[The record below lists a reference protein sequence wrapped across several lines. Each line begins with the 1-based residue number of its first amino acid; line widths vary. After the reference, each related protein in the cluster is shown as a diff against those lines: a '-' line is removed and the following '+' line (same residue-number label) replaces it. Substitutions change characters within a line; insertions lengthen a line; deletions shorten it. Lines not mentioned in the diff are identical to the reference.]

1 MGMTFTPQQQ
11 KVIDL
16 RDRNLLVSAAAGSG
30 KTAVLVE
37 RILQR
42 ITDESCPVDIDE
54 LLIVTF
60 TNAAAAEMRER
71 IGAAIEKRLEA
82 EPENTHLKRQQTLL
96 YNAQI
101 TTIDSFCLYVIRN
114 YFHRIDLEPDF
125 RVAEEGERKLLRE
138 DVAKEVLEEYYRQD
152 APEFTRLAETLA
164 TGKNDEKLKEA
175 ILALHGFA
183 MSHPWPEEWLQSCAA
198 PYQCGSMEEYEALPL
213 AGALLSY
220 LKTVTGQWSSLLESC
235 AEVCREPVGPS
246 GYEELL
252 AKEAEMTEGLSA
264 LDSYPAF
271 GEAILSLTFG
281 RLPAL
286 RKFTGD
292 AGKKEYVKEIRNQVK
307 DSRKKLLEQ
316 FFFLPP
322 EEMVGNLSRNREI
335 IQTLVQVTL
344 DFAEAFERRKRE
356 KNILDFGDM
365 EHLALKILVDQK
377 TKEPTQTA
385 LELKSQFAEIMVDEY
400 QDSNYVQETI
410 LEAVARENNRF
421 MVGDVKQSIYRF
433 RMARPELFMEKYDTY
448 TEADSPC
455 QKIDLHRNFRS
466 RGQVLTAVNDIFYA
480 IMGRDLGNVE
490 YDEAAALYQGM
501 AFPEPEGA
509 PQPEGA
515 SQPEG
520 TFQPDW
526 APQPEVMSQPKS
538 AFQPEGADLFRLEVL
553 LADPGQWEGTEE
565 AQEGDALEGALIA
578 GKIRKLLRTQL
589 VTDRESGE
597 FRPVEYRDIVILLRG
612 IGSYGQQL
620 LEALK
625 NHGIP
630 AVTATGTGYFD
641 AVEVQ
646 TVLNLLRLLDNPRQ
660 DIPMASVLQSYIGGL
675 SAEDLAKIRVQF
687 PEGPFY
693 QSVFSYG
700 EAGKELPLREKV
712 GHFLEQIKEFRERGS
727 DVPIHELLYQVMEET
742 GYLNY
747 VHALPAG
754 GVRRANLE
762 MLLEKAVAYEKT
774 SYHGLSQF
782 IRYINQLQKY
792 EVDYGEAEAESGQ
805 NAVRIMTIHKSKG
818 LEFPVVIAAGLGRQ
832 FNRQDVRNRM
842 VLHPQYGIG
851 LDITDLKRRVRI
863 SSLSRQILARQI
875 QMENAG
881 EELRVL
887 YVALTRAREK
897 LILTGT
903 FRKAEEKLASYEY
916 QRWDRRGHMGF
927 LTRLSAGCYLDWVL
941 PPLVKKGYEISLPAP
956 GEFLEE
962 QAGEAL
968 ARNMDGAWI
977 LKAAGEVN
985 PELLCRVEERLNSR
999 YPYEQERELKGNM
1012 SVSELKH
1019 RAMDLLRQEEQEVVY
1034 AFEEPPVIPYVPEF
1048 MAQEDSVPEENIA
1061 ALRGTAMHRVLE
1073 CFDFSKEAES
1083 MEAQLAQLAREGRIE
1098 PRLMELL
1105 SLPQLARFLS
1115 TPLAERMGRAARA
1128 GKLYREKPFV
1138 MGKEAREVQP
1148 ETQSGALVLVQGII
1162 DAFFEE
1168 DGALVLVDYK
1178 TDAVKTEQELAR
1190 RYQAQLELYG
1200 EALTRAT
1207 GKPVREKLLYSFKL
1221 RKVIPV

>member
-1 MGMTFTPQQQ
+1 MGMTFTAEQQ

-37 RILQR
+37 RILKR
-42 ITDESCPVDIDE
+42 ITDESHPVDIDE

-60 TNAAAAEMRER
+60 TKAAAAEMRER
-71 IGAAIEKRLEA
+71 IGEAIEKRLAA
-82 EPENTHLKRQQTLL
+82 EPENSHLKRQQTLL

-125 RVAEEGERKLLRE
+125 RVAEEGELELLKE
-138 DVAKEVLEEYYRQD
+138 DVLGEVLEAYYQQD
-152 APEFTRLAETLA
+152 TPEFTRLAETMA
-164 TGKNDEKLKEA
+164 TGKNDEWLKEN
-175 ILALHGFA
+175 ILTLHKFA
-183 MSHPWPEEWLQSCAA
+183 MSDPWPGEWLKGCVT
-198 PYQCGSMEEYEALPL
+198 PYRCNSLEEFDALPL
-213 AGALLSY
+213 SKALVSY
-220 LKTVTGQWSSLLESC
+220 LKAVTGQWSHMLEIC
-235 AEVCREPVGPS
+235 VEICQEPDGPAS
-246 GYEELL
+246 YEKVLL
-252 AKEAEMTEGLSA
+252 ADAGMVKDLPA
-264 LDSYPAF
+264 LDSYSAF
-271 GEAILSLTFG
+271 GEAISALTFG
-281 RLPAL
+281 RLP
-286 RKFTGD
+286 KYTGD
-292 AGKKEYVKEIRNQVK
+292 VGKKDYVIGLRNQVK
-307 DSRKKLLEQ
+307 ESCKTLRKQ

-322 EEMVGNLSRNREI
+322 EEMVGQLKENREI
-335 IQTLVQVTL
+335 ITTLVQVTL
-344 DFAEAFERRKRE
+344 DFMEAYSRKKRE

-365 EHLALKILVDQK
+365 EHFALEILVDRE

-385 LELKSQFAEIMVDEY
+385 RELRSQFAEIMVDEY

-410 LEAVARENNRF
+410 LEAVAKENNRF

-433 RMARPELFMEKYDTY
+433 RMARPELFMEKYETY
-448 TEADSPC
+448 TREDSPC
-455 QKIDLHRNFRS
+455 QKIDLHKNFRS

-480 IMGRDLGNVE
+480 IMGKDLGNVE

-501 AFPEPEGA
+501 TFPEPEETDMV
-509 PQPEGA
+509 QPEEAEQLQQKEGKQL
-515 SQPEG
+515 QPEKG
-520 TFQPDW
+520 D
-526 APQPEVMSQPKS
+526 M
-538 AFQPEGADLFRLEVL
+538 FRMEVL

-565 AQEGDALEGALIA
+565 AEEGGALEAAIIA
-578 GKIRKLLRTQL
+578 GKIKKLLAIQQ
-589 VTDRESGE
+589 VTDKETGKL
-597 FRPVEYRDIVILLRG
+597 RPMEYRDVVILMRG

-620 LEALK
+620 LEVLK

-630 AVTATGTGYFD
+630 AVTASGTGYFD

-660 DIPMASVLQSYIGGL
+660 DIPMTCVLQSYIGGL
-675 SAEDLAKIRVQF
+675 TPEELAKIRVQF

-693 QSVFSYG
+693 QSVFAYG
-700 EAGKELPLREKV
+700 EAGEELPLREKV
-712 GHFLEQIKEFRERGS
+712 RCFLEKLERFRDHIS
-727 DVPIHELLYQVMEET
+727 DIPIHELLYQVMEET

-762 MLLEKAVAYEKT
+762 MLLEKAIAYEKT

-782 IRYINQLQKY
+782 VRYINQLQKY
-792 EVDYGEAEAESGQ
+792 EVDYGEAEEISGQ

-818 LEFPVVIAAGLGRQ
+818 LEFPVVFVAGMGRQ

-851 LDITDLKRRVRI
+851 LDVTDLQRRVRTP
-863 SSLSRQILARQI
+863 SLSRQILARQI

-903 FRKAEEKLASYEY
+903 LKKAEEKLASYEY
-916 QRWDRRGHMGF
+916 QRWDRQGHMGF
-927 LTRLSAGCYLDWVL
+927 LTRLSAGCYFDWVL
-941 PPLVKKGYEISLPAP
+941 PVLVEKEYEIQVIAP
-956 GEFLEE
+956 TELQAE
-962 QAGEAL
+962 QTGEAL
-968 ARNMDGAWI
+968 YQMLDRERI
-977 LKAAGEVN
+977 LKAAGKVS
-985 PELLCRVEERLNSR
+985 PDLLRKVEERLSYR
-999 YPYEQERELKGNM
+999 YPYEKERELKGKM

-1019 RAMDLLRQEEQEVVY
+1019 RAIDQLRQEEQDTVY
-1034 AFEEPPVIPYVPEF
+1034 TFEEPPIIPYVPEF
-1048 MAQEDSVPEENIA
+1048 MAVEDTVPEENVA

-1073 CFDFSKEAES
+1073 CFDFSRGPASLEEQLEEMKGEGR
-1083 MEAQLAQLAREGRIE
+1083 MEERLSELISLSHLRQFLTSGLAR
-1098 PRLMELL
+1098 
-1105 SLPQLARFLS
+1105 
-1115 TPLAERMGRAARA
+1115 RMGRAART

-1138 MGKEAREVQP
+1138 MGKEAKAVQP
-1148 ETQSGALVLVQGII
+1148 ETESSALVLVQGII

-1178 TDAVKTEQELAR
+1178 TDAVKTGQELVK
-1190 RYQAQLELYG
+1190 RYQAQMDLYE
-1200 EALTRAT
+1200 EALKRAT
-1207 GKPVREKLLYSFKL
+1207 GKPVKEKLLYSFKL
-1221 RKVIPV
+1221 REVIPV

>member
-1 MGMTFTPQQQ
+1 MGMTFTAEQQ

-71 IGAAIEKRLEA
+71 IGEAIEKRLAA
-82 EPENTHLKRQQTLL
+82 EPENSHLKRQQTLL

-101 TTIDSFCLYVIRN
+101 TTIDSFCLYVVRN
-114 YFHRIDLEPDF
+114 YFHRINLEPDF

-138 DVAKEVLEEYYRQD
+138 DVLGEVLEEYYQQD
-152 APEFTRLAETLA
+152 TPEFTRLAETLA
-164 TGKNDEKLKEA
+164 TGKNDERLKET
-175 ILALHGFA
+175 ILTLYEFA
-183 MSHPWPEEWLQSCAA
+183 MSDPWPVEWLKGCVA
-198 PYQCGSMEEYEALPL
+198 PYRCNTLEEFEALPL
-213 AGALLSY
+213 SKALLSY
-220 LKTVTGQWSSLLESC
+220 LKAVTGQWSHMLEIC
-235 AEVCREPVGPS
+235 VEICQEPDGPA

-252 AKEAEMTEGLSA
+252 SEEAGMMKNLPA

-271 GEAILSLTFG
+271 GEAISALSFG
-281 RLPAL
+281 RLPAI

-292 AGKKEYVKEIRNQVK
+292 VGKKEYVKELRNQVK

-322 EEMVGNLSRNREI
+322 EELVGQLRENREVI
-335 IQTLVQVTL
+335 AALIQVTL
-344 DFAEAFERRKRE
+344 DFMEAYSRKKRE
-356 KNILDFGDM
+356 KNMLDFGDM
-365 EHLALKILVDQK
+365 EHFALEILVDRD

-385 LELKSQFAEIMVDEY
+385 RELKNQFVEIMVDEY

-410 LEAVARENNRF
+410 LEAVAKENNRF

-448 TEADSPC
+448 TREDSPC
-455 QKIDLHRNFRS
+455 QKIDLHKNFRS

-480 IMGRDLGNVE
+480 IMGKDLGNVE

-501 AFPEPEGA
+501 TFPEPEKG
-509 PQPEGA
+509 
-515 SQPEG
+515 
-520 TFQPDW
+520 D
-526 APQPEVMSQPKS
+526 M
-538 AFQPEGADLFRLEVL
+538 FRLEVL
-553 LADPGQWEGTEE
+553 LADPGQWEGIEGTEE
-565 AQEGDALEGALIA
+565 GGALEAAIIA
-578 GKIRKLLRTQL
+578 GKIKKLLTTQQ
-589 VTDRESGE
+589 VTDKETGKL
-597 FRPVEYRDIVILLRG
+597 RPMEYRDVVILMRG

-620 LEALK
+620 LEVLK
-625 NHGIP
+625 NRGIP
-630 AVTATGTGYFD
+630 AVTASGTGYFD

-660 DIPMASVLQSYIGGL
+660 DIPMTCVLQSYIGGL
-675 SAEDLAKIRVQF
+675 TPEDLAKIRVQF

-693 QSVFSYG
+693 QSVFAYG
-700 EAGKELPLREKV
+700 EAGEELSLREKV
-712 GHFLEQIKEFRERGS
+712 QSFLEKLNRFRDHIS
-727 DVPIHELLYQVMEET
+727 DIPIHELLYQVMEET

-762 MLLEKAVAYEKT
+762 MLLEKAIAYEKT

-782 IRYINQLQKY
+782 VRYINQLQKY
-792 EVDYGEAEAESGQ
+792 EVDYGEAEEKSGQ

-818 LEFPVVIAAGLGRQ
+818 LEFPVVFVAGMGRQ

-851 LDITDLKRRVRI
+851 LDVTDLQRRVRTP
-863 SSLSRQILARQI
+863 SLSRQILARQI

-887 YVALTRAREK
+887 YVALTRAKEK

-903 FRKAEEKLASYEY
+903 LKKAEERLASYEY
-916 QRWDRRGHMGF
+916 QRWDKQGHIGF
-927 LTRLSAGCYLDWVL
+927 LTRLSAGSYFDWVL
-941 PPLVKKGYEISLPAP
+941 PALVKKEYEIQVIAP
-956 GEFLEE
+956 TELQEE
-962 QAGEAL
+962 QTGEAL
-968 ARNMDGAWI
+968 HQILDRERI

-985 PELLCRVEERLNSR
+985 PDLLRKVEERLNYR
-999 YPYEQERELKGNM
+999 YPYERERDLKGKM

-1019 RAMDLLRQEEQEVVY
+1019 RAIDQLRQEEQDTVY
-1034 AFEEPPVIPYVPEF
+1034 TFEEPPIIPYVPEF
-1048 MAQEDSVPEENIA
+1048 MAAEDTVPEENVA

-1073 CFDFSKEAES
+1073 CFDFSRGPASLEE
-1083 MEAQLAQLAREGRIE
+1083 QLEEMKREGRME
-1098 PRLMELL
+1098 ERLSELISL
-1105 SLPQLARFLS
+1105 SHLRQFFASDLAH
-1115 TPLAERMGRAARA
+1115 RMGRAARA
-1128 GKLYREKPFV
+1128 GTLYREKPFV
-1138 MGKEAREVQP
+1138 MGKEAGEVQP
-1148 ETQSGALVLVQGII
+1148 ETESSALVLVQGII

-1178 TDAVKTEQELAR
+1178 TDAVKTGQELVK
-1190 RYQAQLELYG
+1190 RYQAQMDLYE
-1200 EALTRAT
+1200 EALKRAT
-1207 GKPVREKLLYSFKL
+1207 GKPVKEKLLYSFKL
-1221 RKVIPV
+1221 REVIAV